1 MESPD
6 SITSSLARSARSR
19 GSSSSR
25 SLPLA
30 RSAFSATMISFSSF
44 EISLST
50 VITSR
55 RRPCAAR
62 FVAKSLLSASVFRA
76 LRSRRSR
83 SRSAEI
89 ESRMKRFLPL
99 NFTSLSTSFSICAVS
114 TSRRWSISLRMLS
127 ISFGPSAD
135 CTCLSFFGLSL
146 RSSSTCVRISFFS
159 RLTSGA
165 DVTAARAEPNAAFAA
180 SGLPSSAA
188 EPAAAAAKK
197 AERESW
203 GAVAPLRTT
212 EGGRT
217 RTHEPTARAA
227 RIIAADDRGDLM
239 IVPTKQM
246 RRSRVSWLRCEASPL
261 L

>member
-1 MESPD
+1 
-6 SITSSLARSARSR
+6 
-19 GSSSSR
+19 
-25 SLPLA
+25 
-30 RSAFSATMISFSSF
+30 
-44 EISLST
+44 
-50 VITSR
+50 
-55 RRPCAAR
+55 
-62 FVAKSLLSASVFRA
+62 
-76 LRSRRSR
+76 
-83 SRSAEI
+83 
-89 ESRMKRFLPL
+89 MKRFLPL

-146 RSSSTCVRISFFS
+146 RSSSTCVASLSVS

-227 RIIAADDRGDLM
+227 RIIAADDRGALM
-239 IVPTKQM
+239 IVPTA
-246 RRSRVSWLRCEASPL
+246 RGEDLG
-261 L
+261 